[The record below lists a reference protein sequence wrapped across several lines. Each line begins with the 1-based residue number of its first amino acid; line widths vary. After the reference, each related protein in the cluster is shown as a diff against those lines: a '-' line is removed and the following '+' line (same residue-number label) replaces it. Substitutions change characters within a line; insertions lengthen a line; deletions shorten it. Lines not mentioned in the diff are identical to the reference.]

1 MNNIAKAASS
11 RHRELRPELRHD
23 IDLFDVAREREG
35 LQTEAVRYIARF
47 RDRRAAEWRRAMTR
61 KENPAPRGNAG
72 NRANPKVGQGHI
84 RASAVDWEADPA
96 AIWFARRFPM
106 ILARVLAALASLVG
120 ALQ

>member
-1 MNNIAKAASS
+1 MK
-11 RHRELRPELRHD
+11 
-23 IDLFDVAREREG
+23 
-35 LQTEAVRYIARF
+35 T
-47 RDRRAAEWRRAMTR
+47 

-106 ILARVLAALASLVG
+106 PTVLARVLAALASFG
-120 ALQ
+120 RALQ